1 MWKQSNRNV
10 KSDVIGRH
18 TSRGEQRFDNRPTPP
33 IATAPC
39 PRCGS
44 STVRPTIASI
54 RGYYF
59 KCGRCEQLWHSYNEV
74 PRPEPDD
81 QTSGHISI
89 RNVLERRPIMI
100 RDREYTLR
108 LIDITM
114 DVEGGAT
121 VTIAVEGKAQ
131 PLQLNVTSDLFHDPI
146 ALRLRAAYFLRQMT
160 APTSVSGPRAAH
172 Y

>member
-1 MWKQSNRNV
+1 MWKQSDRNV
-10 KSDVIGRH
+10 TPDVLGRH
-18 TSRGEQRFDNRPTPP
+18 SSRCELRFDDRPRP

-59 KCGRCEQLWHSYNEV
+59 KCGRCEQLWHSYSEV
-74 PRPEPDD
+74 AEPARGQ
-81 QTSGHISI
+81 QTSEHLSI
-89 RNVLERRPIMI
+89 RTVLERRPIMI
-100 RDREYTLR
+100 RDREYALR
-108 LIDITM
+108 LIEITKNA
-114 DVEGGAT
+114 DGGAT
-121 VTIAVEGKAQ
+121 VTIAVEGKVQ
-131 PLQLNVTSDLFHDPI
+131 PLLLNVSNELLNDPI

-160 APTSVSGPRAAH
+160 APTSVSLPRANS